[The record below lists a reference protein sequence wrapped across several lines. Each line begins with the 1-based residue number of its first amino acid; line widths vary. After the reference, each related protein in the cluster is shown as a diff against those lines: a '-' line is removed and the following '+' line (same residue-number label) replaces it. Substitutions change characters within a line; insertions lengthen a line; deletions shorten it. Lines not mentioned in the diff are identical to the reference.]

1 MEATKLS
8 KAELTKELSDK
19 ILFFQ
24 FAETGAMGRNGTV
37 EFITDDGKVYEFSYM
52 LGEITL
58 RDVIKFFPP
67 LGGCRFGW
75 YGQGNIIPEAWNHI
89 YLGMGNHLLVA
100 EQVYDKYLKKI
111 NKHPRTSTKYQLWKY
126 EARQLIYKLNNNTED
141 EEMKEEI
148 KKNDVTEI
156 VFILDRSGS
165 MSRYEEDVIGG
176 FNSTIEKQ
184 RQETGTALVSVVLF
198 DDVADVVYD
207 RVKIDEVRPMTNK
220 DYYARGTTALLD
232 AIGGAI
238 HHIGNVHKYARK
250 EDVPGKTV
258 FIIIT
263 DGMENASRMYGSHR
277 VKEMIKRQTERYG
290 WEFIFV
296 ASNID
301 AVETAERYGIRRERA
316 VNYEQSSEGVAE
328 CYCKMSRALSD
339 VRNSRSLDNENWK
352 KKEC

>member
-1 MEATKLS
+1 MEVIKLT

-24 FAETGAMGRNGTV
+24 FAETGAMGKNGTV
-37 EFITDDGKVYEFSYM
+37 EFITDAGKIYEFSYIQ
-52 LGEITL
+52 GEITL
-58 RDVIKFFPP
+58 RDVIGFFPP

-75 YGQGNIIPEAWNHI
+75 YGQGNIIPDKWKHI
-89 YLGMGNHLLVA
+89 YLGMGNHLIVA
-100 EQVYDKYLKKI
+100 ERVYEQYQKAI
-111 NKHPRTSTKYQLWKY
+111 NKYPRTSTKYQLWKY
-126 EARQLIYKLNNNTED
+126 EAMQLIEKQNHV
-141 EEMKEEI
+141 EENKMKEEI

-165 MSRYEEDVIGG
+165 MSGYEEDVIGG

-250 EDVPGKTV
+250 EDVPDKTI
-258 FIIIT
+258 FIITT
-263 DGMENASRMYGSHR
+263 DGMENASRMYGSRR

-290 WEFIFV
+290 WEFIFL
-296 ASNID
+296 AANID
-301 AVETAERYGIRRERA
+301 AVETAERYGIRKERA
-316 VNYEQSSEGVAE
+316 VKYEQTPEGIE
-328 CYCKMSRALSD
+328 HSYIKMCEAITC
-339 VRNSRSLDNENWK
+339 VRSKKSLDDMDWK
-352 KKEC
+352 KED

>member
-1 MEATKLS
+1 MEAIKLT

-19 ILFFQ
+19 ILFLQ
-24 FAETGAMGRNGTV
+24 FAEYGAMGNNGSV
-37 EFITDDGKVYEFSYM
+37 EFITNDGKVYGFSYIY
-52 LGEITL
+52 GEITL
-58 RDVIKFFPP
+58 KDVKEFFPP
-67 LGGCRFGW
+67 LSGCWFGW
-75 YGQGNIIPEAWNHI
+75 YGQGNIIPEKWKHV
-89 YLGMGNHLLVA
+89 YLGMGNHLLVV
-100 EQVYDKYLKKI
+100 ERMYDLYIEKLKKY
-111 NKHPRTSTKYQLWKY
+111 PRTSTKYQAWKY
-126 EARQLIYKLNNNTED
+126 EAKQLIEKQNNMEET
-141 EEMKEEI
+141 EMKEEI
-148 KKNDVTEI
+148 KKNEVTEI

-165 MSRYEEDVIGG
+165 MSGYEDDVIGG
-176 FNSTIEKQ
+176 FNATIEKQ
-184 RQETGTALVSVVLF
+184 RQETVTALVSVVLF
-198 DDVADVVYD
+198 DDVADVIYD

-232 AIGGAI
+232 ALGGAI

-250 EDVPGKTV
+250 EDVPDKTI
-258 FIIIT
+258 FIITT

-301 AVETAERYGIRRERA
+301 AVETAERYGIRKERA

-339 VRNSRSLDNENWK
+339 VRNSRSLDNESWK
-352 KKEC
+352 HKK